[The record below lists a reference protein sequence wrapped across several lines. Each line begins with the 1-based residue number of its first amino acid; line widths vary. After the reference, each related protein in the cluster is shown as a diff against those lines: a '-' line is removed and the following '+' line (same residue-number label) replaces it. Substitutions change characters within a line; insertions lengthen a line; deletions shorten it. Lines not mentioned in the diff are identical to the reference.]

1 MMENRQFG
9 SQTAQSTQTALT
21 PVRNAWKLVGNV
33 LSIVGASLFAV
44 GILLLVLSIFFTSRP
59 AMLSLAITGAGLAL
73 PGIIQLV
80 IGVVFRQ
87 ATRREQA
94 NLARLKTEGQNFPA
108 EILKIERQLYVQ
120 VGRSV
125 SAYAECAYQNSDGK
139 TCLVRSRSFLHDSQN
154 YTAWVY
160 VNPFDPTDYAV
171 EVFTQTPQVNAD
183 YDYR

>member
-1 MMENRQFG
+1 MENRQFG
-9 SQTAQSTQTALT
+9 SQTAQATQTALT

-33 LSIVGASLFAV
+33 LSIVGASLLGA
-44 GILLLVLSIFFTSRP
+44 GILLLMLSIFFTSRP
-59 AMLSLAITGAGLAL
+59 AVLSLAITGAGLAL
-73 PGIIQLV
+73 PGVIQLI

-87 ATRREQA
+87 AARREQA
-94 NLARLKTEGQNFPA
+94 NLARLKTEGHSFPA
-108 EILKIERQLYVQ
+108 QIVKIERQLYVQ

-125 SAYAECAYQNSDGK
+125 SAYAECTYQNSDGK
-139 TCLVRSRSFLHDSQN
+139 TCLVKSRSFLHDSQH

-171 EVFTQTPQVNAD
+171 EIFTQMPQANAD